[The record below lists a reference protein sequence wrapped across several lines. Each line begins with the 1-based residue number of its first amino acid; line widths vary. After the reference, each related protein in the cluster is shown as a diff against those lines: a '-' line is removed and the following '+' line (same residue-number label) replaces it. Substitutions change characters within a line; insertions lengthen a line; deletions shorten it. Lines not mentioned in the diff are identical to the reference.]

1 MAEYV
6 ISNDELRLS
15 VADAGAEIRSLV
27 RLSDGKELMW
37 QADPAY
43 WGRTSPV
50 LFPLVGNY
58 RDKTSYYNGA
68 AYSMG
73 QHGFARDMVFV
84 LEEQTEDALLFS
96 LCDTEETRK
105 KYPFAFRL
113 LVGYRLLGKTVTVT
127 WKVENPA
134 DETMYFSIGGHPA
147 FNCDYSGGRLVF
159 YKNGSPFEGSL
170 ISKIIAPDGSGCLS
184 DRTKSFGLHEGNLPL
199 SWPLFDEDALIFED
213 RQADAVAITDAQGRP
228 VLCVTFDAPLFGVWS
243 PAGKN
248 APFVCIE
255 PWYGRCDRT
264 DFSQQLSEREYGNT
278 LRPKEAFEAYYAI
291 EVF

>member
-1 MAEYV
+1 MSEYV
-6 ISNDELRLS
+6 IANENLKLT

-27 RLSDGKELMW
+27 RLSDGAELMW
-37 QADPAY
+37 QADPAF

-58 RDKTSYYNGA
+58 RGKTSYYDGK

-73 QHGFARDMVFV
+73 QHGFARDMVFT
-84 LEEQTEDALLFS
+84 LKEQTEDSLLFS
-96 LCDTEETRK
+96 LCDTEATHE

-113 LVGYRLLGKTVTVT
+113 FIGYRLMGKTVTVT
-127 WKVENPA
+127 WQVENPA
-134 DETMYFSIGGHPA
+134 EETMYFSIGGHPA
-147 FNCDYSGGRLVF
+147 FLCDYNGGGLVF
-159 YKNGSPFEGSL
+159 YKNGAPVNGAICSG
-170 ISKIIAPDGSGCLS
+170 IIKGDGSGCLS
-184 DRTKSFGLHEGNLPL
+184 DRTKSFDLSEGKLPL

-213 RQADAVAITDAQGRP
+213 RQADAVAITDADHKP
-228 VLCVTFDAPLFGVWS
+228 VLCVSFDAPLFGVWT

-264 DFSQQLSEREYGNT
+264 DFNQQLSQREYGNT
-278 LRPKEAFEAYYAI
+278 LAAGETFEVYYAI